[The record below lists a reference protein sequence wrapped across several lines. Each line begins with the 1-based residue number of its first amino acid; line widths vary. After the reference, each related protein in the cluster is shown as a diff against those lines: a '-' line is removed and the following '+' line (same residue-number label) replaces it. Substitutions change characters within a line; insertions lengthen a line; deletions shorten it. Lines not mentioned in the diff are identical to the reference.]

1 MKFIEF
7 DIDGSIHRPVDEVR
21 SQFFDVEY
29 HARKGIHSGILYE
42 ISEHNENN
50 IVFTQEIIHMGLR
63 QVEVTNHKIL
73 TNGDLITSVV
83 TGVKEGFKSHFTFKA
98 LSKNVTHINAKIS
111 YPIKGF
117 KRFFAPFYKFALK
130 RTALKELSED
140 KQDLESGSFLN
151 YRTLRRGQ
159 LDF

>member
-7 DIDGSIHRPVDEVR
+7 NIDGSIHRPVDEVR

-42 ISEHNENN
+42 ISELDDSN
-50 IVFTQEIIHMGLR
+50 IVFTQEFIHMGLR
-63 QVEVTNHKIL
+63 QIEVTNHKIL
-73 TNGDLITSVV
+73 VNGDLVTSVIS
-83 TGVKEGFKSHFTFKA
+83 GKKEGFKLHFTFKA
-98 LSKNVTHINAKIS
+98 LNNNATYISAKIS
-111 YPIKGF
+111 YPIRGF
-117 KRFFAPFYKFALK
+117 KKFFAPFYKIALK

-140 KQDLESGSFLN
+140 KLDLESGSFLN
-151 YRTLRRGQ
+151 YRTLRGIQ